1 MRTETESAITAVREQ
16 TAAVIM
22 TETETGSA
30 TAADSGQAT
39 QGITARAITAEAA
52 VWIRTETGSAT
63 TAARA

>member
-1 MRTETESAITAVREQ
+1 MQTETGSAITAVREQ

-30 TAADSGQAT
+30 TAADSGQAMP
-39 QGITARAITAEAA
+39 GITARAITAEAA